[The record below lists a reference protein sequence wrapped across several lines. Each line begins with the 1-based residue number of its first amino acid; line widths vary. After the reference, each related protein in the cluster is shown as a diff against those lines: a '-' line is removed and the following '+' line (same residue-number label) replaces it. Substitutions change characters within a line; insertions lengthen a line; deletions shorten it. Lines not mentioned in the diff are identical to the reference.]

1 LEPPARTTKQRKK
14 AEERIAELEA
24 ALAEANRKADG
35 YLNQLMYARADLDNL
50 QKQTQRRADE
60 AAERANGRLI
70 QEILTVLD
78 ELTIVACSSE
88 AKDAKLTEG
97 LAMVSGKLA
106 KLLEAEGVKPIEAL
120 GTPFDPYKHE
130 AVAEVKTPE
139 EPDGYVIEEI
149 RRGYTYKGR
158 VLRASIVKV
167 AQSPESGEK
176 KVSDVT

>member
-14 AEERIAELEA
+14 ADERIAELEA

-35 YLNQLMYARADLDNL
+35 YLNQLRYARADLDNL

-60 AAERANGRLI
+60 ATERANGRLI
-70 QEILTVLD
+70 QELLTVLD
-78 ELTIVACSSE
+78 ELTIVVCSSE
-88 AKDAKLTEG
+88 ARDTKLTEG
-97 LAMVSGKLA
+97 LAMVSGKLS
-106 KLLEAEGVKPIEAL
+106 KLLKAEGVMPIEAL

-130 AVAEVKTPE
+130 AIAEVETTE

-158 VLRASIVKV
+158 VLRASMVKV
-167 AQSPESGEK
+167 ARSPESGEK
-176 KVSDVT
+176 RLVT